1 MIKLEYNPITGE
13 RVHVWERKGKGKIPL
28 RRIVGGI
35 GWPGK
40 GAPGFVAVMGEEL
53 NPHRD
58 FPELHTLH
66 VLGEYGDWQGQ
77 NFLSVP
83 AVFMAMGAISRVA
96 HVHEWWG
103 PDRPEFLRELRQ
115 HNQRQAGLR
124 RAPLRLMRPRENMT
138 PEWLAMR
145 VHLRTSSQKTLYF
158 NHADRIRA
166 ALSAL
171 GRDFSELEWTTSP
184 EVTALLMGMAA
195 LDGRDYQGAAS
206 VRPWKPADGVAGY

>member
-13 RVHVWERKGKGKIPL
+13 RVHVWERKGKGKVAL

-40 GAPGFVAVMGEEL
+40 GAAGFVAVMGEEL

-58 FPELHTLH
+58 FPELHGLH
-66 VLGEYGDWQGQ
+66 VLAEYADWQGQ
-77 NFLSVP
+77 SFLALP
-83 AVFMAMGAISRVA
+83 GIFAAMGAVSRVCSLQ
-96 HVHEWWG
+96 EWWA
-103 PDRPEFLRELRQ
+103 PDRPDFLRELRQ

-124 RAPLRLMRPRENMT
+124 RAPLRLMHPRENVT

-145 VHLRTSSQKTLYF
+145 VHMRTSGQKTLHF

-166 ALSAL
+166 ALSSL
-171 GRDFSELEWTTSP
+171 GRDLSDLTWSTSP
-184 EVTALLMGMAA
+184 EVTALLMGVAA
-195 LDGRDYQGAAS
+195 LDGRDFTGAAR
-206 VRPWKPADGVAGY
+206 VKPWQPADSVAGY